1 MPAEN
6 NTLQP
11 LRRFRPGAFGAMV
24 EDESGPFVRHDEL
37 AAWLLAFRVKLQ
49 ALPVAKGGVQ

>member
-1 MPAEN
+1 MPDER

-11 LRRFRPGAFGAMV
+11 LRRFRPGGFGAMV

-37 AAWLLAFRVKLQ
+37 AAWLLAFRAKLE
-49 ALPVAKGGVQ
+49 ALPVVKGGVQ

>member
-1 MPAEN
+1 MPDER

-11 LRRFRPGAFGAMV
+11 LRRFRPGGFGAMV
-24 EDESGPFVRHDEL
+24 EDERGQYVRLDEL
-37 AAWLLAFRVKLQ
+37 QTWLDAFYAKLQ